1 MRSGAMLKGFCA
13 HAVNQSL
20 PAEDESHAYY
30 VSALIT
36 RMLEHGHPFQVRR
49 LAYAIATLGG
59 LGNPSQPV
67 DGGSLQGIRA
77 ELLSTINN
85 PTKMNAF
92 LDRLGHNPQLDQR
105 KMRIVFNLDNTLVT
119 LPADPADYS
128 SVRPVADMVD
138 LVRAAFLLR
147 AANSLRVGLVSRTA
161 VRTRVSRPTVSFRP
175 LCLSVASCGS

>member
-1 MRSGAMLKGFCA
+1 
-13 HAVNQSL
+13 V
-20 PAEDESHAYY
+20 
-30 VSALIT
+30 
-36 RMLEHGHPFQVRR
+36 
-49 LAYAIATLGG
+49 GG
-59 LGNPSQPV
+59 LSIFYSLTRYARLPTRQWSKLLAKDEQSSLHAQSSPRLTRSVV
-67 DGGSLQGIRA
+67 DASPLQGIRA

-138 LVRAAFLLR
+138 LVCARPPSPLLR
-147 AANSLRVGLVSRTA
+147 EFIHRCQSPKRPERYGSPESRLYYVTQG
-161 VRTRVSRPTVSFRP
+161 TYE
-175 LCLSVASCGS
+175 G